1 MKANV
6 LRVSTLILLVTASL
20 MMTACGT
27 IQAGI
32 ETPLPAADTESSAGT
47 QMADEI
53 VIQPSEEPTV
63 VEVRREQIV
72 AGWLGHVVSLPDGGQ
87 FDDAVVLSPEGTGQF
102 GITGADAGIEAKI
115 VELRDKEEP
124 GKYAH
129 FWGTLTCDV
138 PDYNGCQFV
147 VTRLRFGAIA
157 TDPEPVEGWEGK
169 IISGTFNMGLSNV
182 FVLAGRFP
190 MWFSMDSNDTSI
202 KDQLDSLRDTEA
214 NIRVWG
220 ELMTGIPD
228 VNGSRIQVARIEIL
242 EEGSVV
248 APPATE
254 IVPDLTEGWETYNN
268 QDYGYQFRHPAN
280 ATITEF
286 GVVGFSSD
294 ELPEEMSTE
303 DYMAQLQAQYGNSL
317 CVQVEYALG
326 YLMISAPPNEGFGYY
341 PCGRTGVG
349 VGEIENKVE
358 VVTIGGHTYEANGF
372 EFIGK
377 DETLPEHNETFV
389 LTLEDG
395 TRIEYGARPVS
406 DATYEDYLMKGK
418 GMLLQIL
425 ATYETIE

>member
-1 MKANV
+1 MKANLV
-6 LRVSTLILLVTASL
+6 SISTLILLVTVSL
-20 MMTACGT
+20 ILTACGT

-32 ETPLPAADTESSAGT
+32 ETATPIADTESPAET
-47 QMADEI
+47 QTP
-53 VIQPSEEPTV
+53 PSEEPTV
-63 VEVRREQIV
+63 DEVRREQIV
-72 AGWLGHVVSLPDGGQ
+72 AGWRGHVVSLPEGGQ
-87 FDDAVVLSPEGTGQF
+87 FDDAVILSPEGTGQF
-102 GITGADAGIEAKI
+102 GITGADAGIEANI

-138 PDYNGCQFV
+138 PDYNGCQLV

-157 TDPEPVEGWEGK
+157 TDPEPVESWEGK

-182 FVLAGRFP
+182 LVLAGRFP
-190 MWFSMDSNDTSI
+190 MWFSMDSNDETMKSE
-202 KDQLDSLRDTEA
+202 LDSLRDTEA
-214 NIRVWG
+214 IIRVWG

-254 IVPDLTEGWETYNN
+254 VVLDPTEGWETYIN
-268 QDYGYQFRHPAN
+268 QDYGYQFRHPTN
-280 ATITEF
+280 ITITEF
-286 GVVGFSSD
+286 GAVGFSSD
-294 ELPEEMSTE
+294 ELPEEMSAE
-303 DYMAQLQAQYGNSL
+303 EYMAQLQVEYGNSL
-317 CVQVEYALG
+317 CVHVEYALG
-326 YLMISAPPNEGFGYY
+326 YMYISSPPNEGFRYI

-349 VGEIENKVE
+349 LGEIENKTE
-358 VVTIGGHTYEANGF
+358 VVTIGGHTYEANGI
-372 EFIGK
+372 EVSGQN
-377 DETLPEHNETFV
+377 ETLAEHNETFV
-389 LTLEDG
+389 FMLEDG
-395 TRIEYGARPVS
+395 TRIEYGARPVN

>member
-6 LRVSTLILLVTASL
+6 VSISTLILLVTASL
-20 MMTACGT
+20 MLTACGS

-32 ETPLPAADTESSAGT
+32 ETAAPIADTESLVET
-47 QMADEI
+47 QTP
-53 VIQPSEEPTV
+53 PSEEPTV
-63 VEVRREQIV
+63 VEVGREQIV
-72 AGWLGHVVSLPDGGQ
+72 AGWRGHVVSLPEGGQ
-87 FDDAVVLSPEGTGQF
+87 FDDAVILSPEGTGQF
-102 GITGADAGIEAKI
+102 GINGADAGIEANI

-138 PDYNGCQFV
+138 PDYNGCQLV

-182 FVLAGRFP
+182 LVLAGRFP
-190 MWFSMDSNDTSI
+190 MWFSMDSNDETMKS
-202 KDQLDSLRDTEA
+202 QLDSLRDTEA
-214 NIRVWG
+214 IIRVWG

-254 IVPDLTEGWETYNN
+254 IVPDLTEGWETYINR
-268 QDYGYQFRHPAN
+268 DYGYKFRHPAN

-294 ELPEEMSTE
+294 ELPEEMSE
-303 DYMAQLQAQYGNSL
+303 EEYMAQLQAEYGNSL
-317 CVQVEYALG
+317 CVHVEYALG
-326 YLMISAPPNEGFGYY
+326 YMYISAPPNEGFRYY

-349 VGEIENKVE
+349 LGEIENKTE
-358 VVTIGGHTYEANGF
+358 VVTIGGQTYEANGI
-372 EFIGK
+372 EVIGQ
-377 DETLPEHNETFV
+377 DETLAEHNETLIFM
-389 LTLEDG
+389 LADG

-406 DATYEDYLMKGK
+406 DANYEDYLMKGK
-418 GMLLQIL
+418 GMVLQIL

>member
-6 LRVSTLILLVTASL
+6 VSISTLILLVTASL
-20 MMTACGT
+20 MLTACGS

-32 ETPLPAADTESSAGT
+32 ETAIPIADTESLVET
-47 QMADEI
+47 QTP
-53 VIQPSEEPTV
+53 PSEEPTV
-63 VEVRREQIV
+63 VEVGREQIV
-72 AGWLGHVVSLPDGGQ
+72 AGWRGHVVSLPEGGQ
-87 FDDAVVLSPEGTGQF
+87 FDDAVILSPEGTGQF
-102 GITGADAGIEAKI
+102 GITGADAGIEANI

-138 PDYNGCQFV
+138 PDYNGCQLV

-182 FVLAGRFP
+182 LVLAGRFP
-190 MWFSMDSNDTSI
+190 MWFSMDSNDETMKSE
-202 KDQLDSLRDTEA
+202 LDSLRDTEA
-214 NIRVWG
+214 IIRVWG

-254 IVPDLTEGWETYNN
+254 VVLDLTEGWETYIN

-280 ATITEF
+280 ITITEF

-294 ELPEEMSTE
+294 ELPEEMSE
-303 DYMAQLQAQYGNSL
+303 EEYMAQLQAEYGNSL
-317 CVQVEYALG
+317 CVHVEYALG
-326 YLMISAPPNEGFGYY
+326 YMYISAPPNEGFRYY

-349 VGEIENKVE
+349 VGEIENRTE
-358 VVTIGGHTYEANGF
+358 VVTIGGHTYEANGI
-372 EFIGK
+372 EVSGQ
-377 DETLPEHNETFV
+377 DETLAEHNETFV
-389 LTLEDG
+389 FTLEDG

-406 DATYEDYLMKGK
+406 DANYEDYLMKGK

-425 ATYETIE
+425 ATYETTE

>member
-6 LRVSTLILLVTASL
+6 VSISTLILLVTASL
-20 MMTACGT
+20 MLTACGT

-32 ETPLPAADTESSAGT
+32 ETATPIADTESLVET
-47 QMADEI
+47 QTP
-53 VIQPSEEPTV
+53 PSEEPTV

-72 AGWLGHVVSLPDGGQ
+72 AGWRGHVVSLPDGGQ
-87 FDDAVVLSPEGTGQF
+87 FDDAVILSPEGTGQF
-102 GITGADAGIEAKI
+102 GITGADAGIEANI

-138 PDYNGCQFV
+138 PDYNGCQLV

-182 FVLAGRFP
+182 LVLAGRFP
-190 MWFSMDSNDTSI
+190 MWFSMDSNDETMKSE
-202 KDQLDSLRDTEA
+202 LDSLRDTEA
-214 NIRVWG
+214 IIQVWG

-248 APPATE
+248 APPPTE
-254 IVPDLTEGWETYNN
+254 IVLDPTEGWETYIN

-294 ELPEEMSTE
+294 ELPEEMSAE
-303 DYMAQLQAQYGNSL
+303 EYIAQLQAEYGNSL
-317 CVQVEYALG
+317 CVHVEYALG
-326 YLMISAPPNEGFGYY
+326 YMYISAPPNEGFRYY

-349 VGEIENKVE
+349 LGEIENKTE
-358 VVTIGGHTYEANGF
+358 VVTIGGHTYEANGI
-372 EFIGK
+372 EVIGQ
-377 DETLPEHNETFV
+377 DETLAEHNETFV
-389 LTLEDG
+389 FMLEDG

-425 ATYETIE
+425 ATYETTE

>member
-6 LRVSTLILLVTASL
+6 VSISTLILLVTASL
-20 MMTACGT
+20 MLTACGT

-32 ETPLPAADTESSAGT
+32 ETATPIADTESLVET
-47 QMADEI
+47 QTP
-53 VIQPSEEPTV
+53 PSEEPTV

-72 AGWLGHVVSLPDGGQ
+72 AGWRGHVVSLPDGGQ
-87 FDDAVVLSPEGTGQF
+87 FDDAVILSPEGTGQF
-102 GITGADAGIEAKI
+102 GITGADAGIEANI

-138 PDYNGCQFV
+138 PDYNGCQLV

-169 IISGTFNMGLSNV
+169 IISGTFNMGLGNV
-182 FVLAGRFP
+182 LVLAGRFP
-190 MWFSMDSNDTSI
+190 MWFSMDSNDETI
-202 KDQLDSLRDTEA
+202 KSQLDSLRDTEA
-214 NIRVWG
+214 IIRIWG

-248 APPATE
+248 APPPTE
-254 IVPDLTEGWETYNN
+254 IVLDPTEGWETYIN

-294 ELPEEMSTE
+294 ELPEEMSAE
-303 DYMAQLQAQYGNSL
+303 EYIAQLQAEYGNSL
-317 CVQVEYALG
+317 CVHVEYALG
-326 YLMISAPPNEGFGYY
+326 YMYISAPPNEGFRYY

-349 VGEIENKVE
+349 LGEIENKTE
-358 VVTIGGHTYEANGF
+358 VVTIGGHTYEANGI
-372 EFIGK
+372 EVIGQN
-377 DETLPEHNETFV
+377 ETLAEHNETFV
-389 LTLEDG
+389 FMLEDG
-395 TRIEYGARPVS
+395 TRIEYGARPVN

-425 ATYETIE
+425 ATYETTE